1 MLRGRDRALMPGTY
15 VLRSGQSYGAIL
27 RDLTEGRGL
36 VHTVTVPEGFALST
50 ILPLLSRTLEL
61 SRDSLDAVVRDSALR
76 AELGVPTRTLE
87 GYLFPDTYSFP
98 AGTSAR
104 DVVRAMVR
112 RFEQA
117 WLPEWDA
124 RLAELGT
131 TRHEIVTLAS
141 IVEKEARLAEERPV
155 IAAVYRNRL
164 RIGMAL
170 QADPTVQ
177 YALGRHTAR
186 VLYKDLEIDS
196 PYNTYKYP
204 GLPPGPIASPGA
216 ASLEATLYPADV
228 RYLYFVAHPDGHH
241 EFRETFGQH
250 EQAVV
255 AMRRERARQE
265 AEARREGERRGTPRD
280 RSGGS
285 R

>member
-1 MLRGRDRALMPGTY
+1 
-15 VLRSGQSYGAIL
+15 
-27 RDLTEGRGL
+27 
-36 VHTVTVPEGFALST
+36 VHTVTVPEGLALT
-50 ILPLLSRTLEL
+50 AILPLLERQLEL
-61 SRDSLDAVVRDSALR
+61 SRDSLGAAVRDSALR

-104 DVVRAMVR
+104 DVVEAMVR

-117 WLPEWDA
+117 WQDDWDG
-124 RLAELGT
+124 RLAEIGM

-177 YALGRHTAR
+177 YALGGHRAR
-186 VLYKDLEIDS
+186 VLYKDLEVES
-196 PYNTYKYP
+196 PYNTYRYP

-216 ASLEATLYPADV
+216 ASLEAALHPADV

-250 EQAVV
+250 EQAVI

-265 AEARREGERRGTPRD
+265 AAARRDAGR
-280 RSGGS
+280 GGS
-285 R
+285 SRSPEGGG